1 MMRGISGRLKKVFIV
16 FILVLPGVMGAFAPS
31 ALAAGGSV
39 VKNIR
44 YYSSAG
50 YTRVVLDLTETTG
63 YSINRLRQPERLYL
77 DLFGSV
83 LNGEVK
89 GEIEI
94 LDGLLKKIRSA
105 QFSKDRVRVVMDLG
119 SIDSYKIFRLNGPPR
134 VVVDIFGREGAAP
147 RPRTVKS
154 PAQIVKKGPKEVKKR
169 PKEEKAPE
177 ATRIDIY
184 RVVIDPGHGGRDPGA
199 LGSGGAREKYLVLD
213 IAKRVKRILQEQKG
227 YEVILTRAGDKF
239 LELEERTAIAN
250 QKNADLFVSIHANAN
265 RSRRLRGIETYFL
278 NFTDQE
284 EALEV
289 AARENKISLKAM
301 KQSRT
306 EVGAL
311 LASLAL
317 QFNRNESL
325 KLANYVQSSLVSH
338 MSRRYKGIVDKGVKN
353 ALFYV
358 LFGARMPSVLVEV
371 SYITNKEEA
380 FRLRS
385 STYREQLARGIARG
399 IKTYLAKSVP
409 VQKIARR

>member
-1 MMRGISGRLKKVFIV
+1 MMRGISGIGKKVFIV
-16 FILVLPGVMGAFAPS
+16 FILALPGVMGALAPS

-119 SIDSYKIFRLNGPPR
+119 SIDSYKIFRLSGPPR

-154 PAQIVKKGPKEVKKR
+154 PAQVVKKR

-177 ATRIDIY
+177 ATRIGIY
-184 RVVIDPGHGGRDPGA
+184 RVVIDPGHGGKDPGA

-213 IAKRVKRILQEQKG
+213 IAKRVKRILQGQKG